1 MEDFVKKVAEMRHWQ
16 KEYFAS
22 RSHVALGESRRLERL
37 VDAAIEE
44 WQQLKL
50 F

>member
-1 MEDFVKKVAEMRHWQ
+1 MG
-16 KEYFAS
+16 

-44 WQQLKL
+44 EQELKL

>member
-1 MEDFVKKVAEMRHWQ
+1 MEDFVKKVAEMRHLQ
-16 KEYFAS
+16 RTGVDSAEAEA
-22 RSHVALGESRRLERL
+22 V